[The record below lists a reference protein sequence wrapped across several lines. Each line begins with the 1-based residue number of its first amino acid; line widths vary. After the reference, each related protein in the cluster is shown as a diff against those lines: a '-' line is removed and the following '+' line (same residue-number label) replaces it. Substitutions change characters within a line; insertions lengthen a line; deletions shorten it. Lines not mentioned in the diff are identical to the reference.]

1 VPVRVEILDS
11 EFQEGCNWAVSD
23 PEGGRQGG
31 HTGPDGSARTAA
43 DRHFSA
49 VAADNAAG
57 KVAAMMWVECELVLV
72 PACGWDQG
80 QDSVQDRTLDPSHT
94 LVPVTVQ
101 FQV

>member
-1 VPVRVEILDS
+1 VPVRVEVLDS

-31 HTGPDGSARTAA
+31 HTA

-94 LVPVTVQ
+94 LVQVTVQ
-101 FQV
+101 FQA